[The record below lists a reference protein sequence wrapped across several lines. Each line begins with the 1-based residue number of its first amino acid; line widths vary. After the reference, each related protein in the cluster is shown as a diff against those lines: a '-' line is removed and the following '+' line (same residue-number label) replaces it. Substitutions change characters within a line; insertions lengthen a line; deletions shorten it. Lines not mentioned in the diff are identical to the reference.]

1 MAAQLDGKLPAEV
14 LKLLSPHIEK
24 DEKILYSQGSDL
36 GPDRRFGENYLV
48 VTNTRVAVADRE
60 KVHLWLKLTPELKVK
75 VDELFG
81 GARLVAETPEGERHL
96 VYYTKAYVPEF
107 AGLSHVINELAKGKQ
122 PPEPEKTEPA
132 YCRRCGA
139 PLLERGANC
148 AACVQRLRVFRRLL
162 SLLRPYKAKVAWMMA
177 ATLLMVAA
185 QMGPPYI
192 TKMIVDEVIKG
203 QRYDRLSLWIGV
215 MLACGVVL
223 LITGVVSGA
232 LMSWLGARL
241 VTDLRNRLHAVIQR
255 LQMSYFQRRE
265 SGEIVSRVMND
276 TGELQHFL
284 IDGLPYFMVNGLS
297 FVAIACILLRMDF
310 GLALLVFVPV
320 PFLICG
326 SSLFWRRL
334 IPLFHKQGNQT
345 GALHSILNESIYG
358 IKIIKAFTQERNRV
372 DKFDATSGKLFRT
385 RFNIERTFIGF
396 AEGMSWA
403 MSVGVTAVWY
413 FAASRIAHGD
423 PSLTLGDLLAFVG
436 YIYLFF
442 GPLRWFTAVV
452 NWMTHAFAGAERV
465 FAVLDSQPEVYDA
478 PDAVSLPK
486 IQGAISFQDVRF
498 SYERGKEVI
507 KGISF
512 EIGAGEMVGL
522 VGKSGAGKSTIINL
536 ICRFYD
542 VDSGLITLDGHALRK
557 VKLEQMRRQLGIVP
571 QDPFLFNASILEN
584 IRYGRP
590 DASFDEV
597 VRAARAANAHDFI
610 IDKEEGYDAL
620 IGEKGT
626 TLSGGEKQRIAIAR
640 AILHDPPVLI
650 LDEATSSVDTETE
663 QGIQEAIAYLIKG
676 RTTIAIA
683 HRLSTLRNAH
693 RLIVIE
699 DGLIVEMGTHDELL
713 ARDGHYGK
721 LVKMQTELNKL
732 RSEAMVWKA

>member
-1 MAAQLDGKLPAEV
+1 VTSQLDGKLPDEV
-14 LKLLSPHIEK
+14 LKHLSPHIEK

-36 GPDRRFGENYLV
+36 TLDRRFGETYLV
-48 VTNTRVAVADRE
+48 ITTARLAVADRE

-96 VYYTKAYVPEF
+96 IYYTKVYVPEF
-107 AGLSHVINELAKGKQ
+107 ASLSHVINELAKGKQ
-122 PPEPEKTEPA
+122 PPGPEPAEAA

-139 PLLERGANC
+139 PLLERGGNC
-148 AACVQRLRVFRRLL
+148 TGCVQRLRVFWRLL
-162 SLLRPYKAKVAWMMA
+162 GLLQPYRGKVVCMMLS
-177 ATLLMVAA
+177 TLLMVAA
-185 QMGPPYI
+185 QMGPPYV

-203 QRYDRLSLWIGV
+203 HDYARLSLWIGAMV
-215 MLACGVVL
+215 ACGLVL
-223 LITGVVSGA
+223 FVTGVVSGA
-232 LMSWLGARL
+232 LMSWLGSRL
-241 VTDLRNRLHAVIQR
+241 VTDLRNRLHAAIQR

-284 IDGLPYFMVNGLS
+284 IDGLPYFLVNGLS
-297 FVAIACILLRMDF
+297 FVAIACILLRLDAS
-310 GLALLVFVPV
+310 LALLVFVPV

-326 SSLFWRRL
+326 SSLFWSRL
-334 IPLFHKQGNQT
+334 MPLFHKHGNQT
-345 GALHSILNESIYG
+345 SALHSILNESIYG
-358 IKIIKAFTQERNRV
+358 IKIVKAFTQEQKRV
-372 DKFDATSGKLFRT
+372 EKFDVTSDKLFRT
-385 RFNIERTFIGF
+385 RFNIERTFVGF

-403 MSVGVTAVWY
+403 MSLGVTAVWY
-413 FAASRIAHGD
+413 FAAKRIAHGD
-423 PSLTLGDLLAFVG
+423 PSLTLGDLLAFIG

-442 GPLRWFTAVV
+442 GPLRWFTAIV

-465 FAVLDSQPEVYDA
+465 FAVLDAQPEVYDA

-486 IQGAISFQDVRF
+486 IRGAISFQDVRF
-498 SYERGKEVI
+498 SYDRGKEVI

-512 EIGAGEMVGL
+512 EIAPGEMIGL

-536 ICRFYD
+536 VCRFHD
-542 VDSGLITLDGHALRK
+542 VDSGVIAIDGHPLKKIR
-557 VKLEQMRRQLGIVP
+557 LEQMRHQLGIVP
-571 QDPFLFNASILEN
+571 QDPFLFNASIMEN

-590 DASFDEV
+590 EAGFDDV
-597 VRAARAANAHDFI
+597 VRAARAANDHDFI
-610 IDKEEGYDAL
+610 IDKEEGYDAV

-626 TLSGGEKQRIAIAR
+626 TLSGGEKQRLAIAR

-650 LDEATSSVDTETE
+650 LDEATSSVDSETE
-663 QGIQEAIAYLIKG
+663 KAIQEAIAYLIKG

-693 RLIVIE
+693 RLMVIE
-699 DGLIVEMGTHDELL
+699 DGQIVEMGTHDELL
-713 ARDGHYGK
+713 ARDGHYAK
-721 LVKMQTELNKL
+721 LVKIQTELNKMQ
-732 RSEAMVWKA
+732 SEAVVWKA

>member
-1 MAAQLDGKLPAEV
+1 M
-14 LKLLSPHIEK
+14 
-24 DEKILYSQGSDL
+24 
-36 GPDRRFGENYLV
+36 
-48 VTNTRVAVADRE
+48 
-60 KVHLWLKLTPELKVK
+60 K

-96 VYYTKAYVPEF
+96 IYYTKAYVPEF
-107 AGLSHVINELAKGKQ
+107 AALSHVINELAKGKE
-122 PPEPEKTEPA
+122 PPSPEQAEPA

-148 AACVQRLRVFRRLL
+148 TACVQCLRVFYRLL
-162 SLLRPYKAKVAWMMA
+162 GLLKPYRGKVTLMICS
-177 ATLLMVAA
+177 TLLMVAA
-185 QMGPPYI
+185 QMGPPYL

-203 QRYDRLSLWIGV
+203 HDFTRLNLWIGAMV
-215 MLACGVVL
+215 GCGLVL
-223 LITGVVSGA
+223 LLTGIVSGA

-241 VTDLRNRLHAVIQR
+241 VTDLRSRLHAALQR
-255 LQMSYFQRRE
+255 LQMSYYQRRE

-284 IDGLPYFMVNGLS
+284 IDGLPYFLVNGVS
-297 FVAIACILLRMDF
+297 FVVIACILLRLDVW
-310 GLALLVFVPV
+310 LALLVFLPV

-326 SSLFWRRL
+326 SGLFWRKL
-334 IPLFHKQGNQT
+334 VPLFHKHGNQT

-358 IKIIKAFTQERNRV
+358 IKIVKAFAQERSRV
-372 DKFDATSGKLFRT
+372 EKFDSTNAKLFRT
-385 RFNIERTFIGF
+385 RFSIERTFIGF
-396 AEGMSWA
+396 AEGMSWV
-403 MSVGVTAVWY
+403 MSLGIIAVWY
-413 FAASRIAHGD
+413 FAAKRIAGGD
-423 PSLTLGDLLAFVG
+423 PNLTLGDLLAFVG
-436 YIYLFF
+436 YIWLFF

-465 FAVLDSQPEVYDA
+465 FAVLDAQPEVYDA
-478 PDAVSLPK
+478 PDAASLPK
-486 IQGAISFQDVRF
+486 LKGAISFKDVRF

-512 EIGAGEMVGL
+512 DIAPGEMIGL

-536 ICRFYD
+536 VCRFHD
-542 VDSGLITLDGHALRK
+542 VDSGLITVDGHPLK
-557 VKLEQMRRQLGIVP
+557 TLKLEQFRRQLGIVP
-571 QDPFLFNASILEN
+571 QDPFLFNASVLEN

-590 DASFDEV
+590 EASFEDV

-610 IDKEEGYDAL
+610 LDKEEGYDSI

-626 TLSGGEKQRIAIAR
+626 MLSGGEKQRIAIAR
-640 AILHDPPVLI
+640 AILHDPPILI

-663 QGIQEAIAYLIKG
+663 KGIQEAIAYLIKG

-693 RLIVIE
+693 RLVVVD
-699 DGLIVEMGTHDELL
+699 DGLIIEQGTHDELV
-713 ARDGHYGK
+713 AKDGHYAK
-721 LVKMQTELNKL
+721 LVKMQTELNRL
-732 RSEAMVWKA
+732 AAETAVWKA